1 MSSYDKLKDL
11 AKHYKIQLIPGIEI
25 SAEHRPS
32 GEKVHILGYYLD
44 MNSQFLQKVCRDMT
58 KRREE
63 ATRDMLS
70 KVAGLGY
77 RIGPEEVAPF
87 CMHSTNLYKVHIM
100 HALFHGGYSQK
111 IKDVSLYKELFP
123 PGGKAFVPLEYIPV
137 EEAISAVRNG
147 GGVAVLAHPGV
158 HKNHHL
164 FPYLLELGIQGI
176 EAYHPGNSP
185 QDTAWCLQKAK
196 KYGLVITGGSDFHGL
211 YGDFS
216 HLLGSLNPGNDTV
229 MALSRK
235 AGVDSQ

>member
-1 MSSYDKLKDL
+1 MYPWN
-11 AKHYKIQLIPGIEI
+11 I
-25 SAEHRPS
+25 
-32 GEKVHILGYYLD
+32 YL
-44 MNSQFLQKVCRDMT
+44 
-58 KRREE
+58 
-63 ATRDMLS
+63 
-70 KVAGLGY
+70 
-77 RIGPEEVAPF
+77 
-87 CMHSTNLYKVHIM
+87 
-100 HALFHGGYSQK
+100 
-111 IKDVSLYKELFP
+111 
-123 PGGKAFVPLEYIPV
+123 V